1 MLLWYSDTLVLFRL
15 ALCVPCLQ
23 GNKTEIRKL
32 QVVDIQLIR
41 RFSERIFQ
49 RIFGQ
54 KFGWHYFFLY
64 LCHRLSEATAI
75 VGCGLRLAS
84 QLHTSQKS
92 WCENRQSES
101 LAP

>member
-41 RFSERIFQ
+41 RFSERIF
-49 RIFGQ
+49 RGFLAKNLDGIIF
-54 KFGWHYFFLY
+54 FCTF
-64 LCHRLSEATAI
+64 AVA
-75 VGCGLRLAS
+75 
-84 QLHTSQKS
+84 
-92 WCENRQSES
+92 
-101 LAP
+101 